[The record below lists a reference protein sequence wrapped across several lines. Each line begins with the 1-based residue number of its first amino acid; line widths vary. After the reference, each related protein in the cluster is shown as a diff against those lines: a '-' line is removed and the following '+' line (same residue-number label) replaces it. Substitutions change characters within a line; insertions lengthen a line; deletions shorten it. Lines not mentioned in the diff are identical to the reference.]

1 MNLFSL
7 IQDIFIEFH
16 TLCIKTS
23 KRQRCVDGG
32 FNAFMHSCSIF
43 FMIKVLDM
51 NFELAFINLSQ
62 LFRIMN
68 DFGKKYGFLKSSDF
82 H

>member
-1 MNLFSL
+1 M
-7 IQDIFIEFH
+7 
-16 TLCIKTS
+16 
-23 KRQRCVDGG
+23 DGG
-32 FNAFMHSCSIF
+32 FNAFMHSFPIF

>member
-1 MNLFSL
+1 MVDSM
-7 IQDIFIEFH
+7 H
-16 TLCIKTS
+16 LCT
-23 KRQRCVDGG
+23 RFQ
-32 FNAFMHSCSIF
+32 FF